1 MRFSSCLRTTFLQC
15 FKLTNVFNDGAI
27 FWCLRMEVIYGGYT
41 SKNKPLTND
50 KWNLKNRN
58 KKIGWLCLLGRNS
71 HILNSSPSMLPCC
84 HWPSSWME
92 FYLTLPRHRGTVSR
106 SNKSVGPTKKTSV
119 FLFFST
125 LGSPFISGSVE
136 VRIRNLLKLISSE
149 ENYAS
154 FFGSPTTWSRIFS
167 AGSPCLF
174 VWEVPTVDSKSKYSN
189 HASCGWCSYQQFIG
203 NIHFPQQFK
212 SSPLKK
218 SWLEWQPSFC
228 KGIF

>member
-27 FWCLRMEVIYGGYT
+27 FWCLRMEVKKGGYT

-106 SNKSVGPTKKTSV
+106 SNKSVGPTKKRV
-119 FLFFST
+119 FFFFFST

-136 VRIRNLLKLISSE
+136 VRIRKFIEIDIIWGKLCEFFWKSHNLIKD
-149 ENYAS
+149 
-154 FFGSPTTWSRIFS
+154 FFGRKSLFFCVGSPYCRFQIQVLQPCLLWMMFLSAIHWKHTFSPT
-167 AGSPCLF
+167 
-174 VWEVPTVDSKSKYSN
+174 V
-189 HASCGWCSYQQFIG
+189 
-203 NIHFPQQFK
+203 
-212 SSPLKK
+212 
-218 SWLEWQPSFC
+218 
-228 KGIF
+228 